1 MCDPKVNDLLQTVVA
16 LVLELHQSQEALQL
30 CFDQAKAFLK
40 DFQAI
45 FFAQL
50 VLVDWA

>member
-1 MCDPKVNDLLQTVVA
+1 MFDPKVNDLLQTVVA
-16 LVLELHQSQEALQL
+16 LVLELRQLREASQL
-30 CFDQAKAFLK
+30 CFDQAKVASM

-50 VLVDWA
+50 VLVD